1 MADYRL
7 SEEAKEDLIRIY
19 QFGAKR
25 FGMSQADRY
34 FDNFF
39 NCVEMIAERPFSFES
54 VDHIKSGYRR
64 CVCGADNIYF
74 RVNQERVE
82 IMAIVGR
89 QDLTK
94 IL

>member
-1 MADYRL
+1 MAEYKL

-19 QFGAKR
+19 QYGAKR
-25 FGMSQADRY
+25 FGMSQADQY
-34 FDNFF
+34 FENFF
-39 NCVEMIAERPFSFES
+39 ECFDIIAERPFSFES
-54 VDHIKSGYRR
+54 VNHIKVGYRG

-74 RVNQERVE
+74 RVNQEKVE

-89 QDLTK
+89 QGLTK

>member
-1 MADYRL
+1 MANYRL

-19 QFGAKR
+19 HYGLKR
-25 FGMSQADRY
+25 FGMTQADNY

-39 NCVEMIAERPFSFES
+39 NYFEMIAERPFSFES
-54 VDHIKSGYRR
+54 VNHIKAGYRR
-64 CVCGADNIYF
+64 CICGSDSNYF
-74 RVNQERVE
+74 RINQERVE

-89 QDLTK
+89 QDLSK